1 MTWIYGG
8 PEVQAKMAR
17 YLNGIEPKLERVLVN
32 TWNAEQAAIKFEE
45 IRDAVIA
52 GHFSFDRLEEWRQ
65 GYVKFVTDK
74 LEPEWLAAF
83 KAAGTPLAE
92 AISRISGTKFAYN
105 PQWKWVAEY
114 AKTAGSELITSL
126 TNDQLAAM
134 QALIRHFTVDDPI
147 NPLAAARF
155 IRPAIGLSEQQSAW
169 LIGYRERL
177 IEDGFRGA
185 QLEKALTK
193 KAEWYLRS
201 RAKIIARNEMA
212 KAWGHGQSNTMR
224 EAISEKRFP
233 GRQVFKEWFT
243 AEDERTCQVCSG
255 MSGEKVPFD
264 ESYSIGVSVP
274 SDAHVSCR
282 CDEGYSLE

>member
-1 MTWIYGG
+1 MWIYGG
-8 PEVQAKMAR
+8 PEVQAKMHR
-17 YLNGIEPKLERVLVN
+17 YLNGIELKLERILVN

-65 GYVKFVTDK
+65 GYVKFVTEK

-92 AISRISGTKFAYN
+92 AISRVSGTKFAYN

-155 IRPAIGLSEQQSAW
+155 IRPAIGLSEQQAAW

-224 EAISEKRFP
+224 EAIGEGRFP
-233 GRQVFKEWFT
+233 GRQVYKTWFT
-243 AEDERTCQVCSG
+243 AEDERTCGACTEAG
-255 MSGEKVPFD
+255 MFEPVPFD
-264 ESYSIGVSVP
+264 EPYPNGVTVP
-274 SDAHVSCR
+274 SDIHVSCR